1 MARQHWTMSAP
12 EIFLAQWF
20 RVSDRV
26 ASVNDH
32 YNDLINERNN
42 KETKSQPADGS
53 KRRDLNI

>member
-1 MARQHWTMSAP
+1 MDNVAP